1 MNALN
6 AYSAFASFSAK
17 IAYGG
22 ANGAGAGAAA
32 QPSGAGAAPAAN
44 GAPAQAAAI
53 EAACTVE
60 ISAEAR
66 LAAATATAAPAEQ
79 TMEEFKQAFWDKLS
93 QIPCSGMQGTA
104 ITINISEAGWAAM
117 KADPEYER
125 KILGLFAR
133 DLQNPYYPQ
142 MRGGNVEF
150 TVGASA
156 EDYCAR
162 SWGADYGFG
171 DAKKDGDDEGESIW
185 EMIWRRHREFVEMQ
199 REAALKEKIMGAA
212 GESGAENLA
221 PAGDAPASGDAA
233 PAPAGQ
239 PQRLHFTSV
248 DKGFNFARAVVA

>member
-6 AYSAFASFSAK
+6 AYSAYSSFSALA
-17 IAYGG
+17 AYG
-22 ANGAGAGAAA
+22 AGNAKATACKAGAAI
-32 QPSGAGAAPAAN
+32 PSHAPD
-44 GAPAQAAAI
+44 
-53 EAACTVE
+53 AACTVE

-79 TMEEFKQAFWDKLS
+79 TMGEFKQAFWDKLS
-93 QIPCSGMQGTA
+93 QIPCSGMQGTS

-117 KADPEYER
+117 KADPEYEE

-162 SWGADYGFG
+162 SWGADFGFG
-171 DAKKDGDDEGESIW
+171 EAKKNGDDEGESIW
-185 EMIWRRHREFVEMQ
+185 EMIWRRHREFMEMQ
-199 REAALKEKIMGAA
+199 KEAALKEKIMGAA
-212 GESGAENLA
+212 GESGSENLA
-221 PAGDAPASGDAA
+221 PAGTAPAGGDAA
-233 PAPAGQ
+233 PAPGGQ

-248 DKGFNFARAVVA
+248 DKGFNFARAVVG

>member
-1 MNALN
+1 MLNALN
-6 AYSAFASFSAK
+6 AYSAYSSFSALA
-17 IAYGG
+17 AYG
-22 ANGAGAGAAA
+22 AGNVSAAACKAGAAI
-32 QPSGAGAAPAAN
+32 PSHAPD
-44 GAPAQAAAI
+44 
-53 EAACTVE
+53 AACKVE

-66 LAAATATAAPAEQ
+66 LAAATATAAPAGQ

-117 KADPEYER
+117 KADPEYEG

-133 DLQNPYYPQ
+133 DLQNPYYPR
-142 MRGGNVEF
+142 MRGGNVSF
-150 TVGASA
+150 TVGATA

-162 SWGADYGFG
+162 SWGAGYGFG
-171 DAKKDGDDEGESIW
+171 DAKKNGDDEGESIW
-185 EMIWRRHREFVEMQ
+185 EMIWRRHREFMEMQ
-199 REAALKEKIMGAA
+199 KEATLKEKIMGAA

-221 PAGDAPASGDAA
+221 PAGTAPAGGDAA

-239 PQRLHFTSV
+239 AQRLHFTSV

>member
-22 ANGAGAGAAA
+22 ANGAGAGAVA
-32 QPSGAGAAPAAN
+32 QSSGAGAAPAAN
-44 GAPAQAAAI
+44 GAPAQAAAV

-66 LAAATATAAPAEQ
+66 LAAATAAAAPAEQ

-93 QIPCSGMQGTA
+93 QIPCSGMQGTS

-117 KADPEYER
+117 KADPEYEG

-162 SWGADYGFG
+162 SWGAEYDFNKT
-171 DAKKDGDDEGESIW
+171 KKDDDEGESIW

-199 REAALKEKIMGAA
+199 KEAVLKEKIMGAA

-221 PAGDAPASGDAA
+221 PAGTAPAGGNAA
-233 PAPAGQ
+233 RAPAGQ
-239 PQRLHFTSV
+239 AQRLHFTSV